1 MNTRKNGTLVKRK
14 PQNEE
19 QEIEE
24 KRARQRRA
32 LSLVV
37 FGFALLELI
46 NFIAGPFGMPKGKTP
61 SDFLFLLLVIVHAGW
76 GFMIRAQAEKNY
88 LKALYRS
95 PETLLVVSLV
105 LFLLAYLFASTADM
119 SYAQRFALT
128 NGNLHLAP
136 DSTIQRLNAA
146 SQYAPLILLDAFVV
160 AYFRIA
166 WKDWNERALGGSDPI
181 RVWALALT
189 LLSALLYTI
198 ALPSFVSLAG
208 FGPLAYVCMVP
219 LLLVFYRAGY
229 RRGVFYGVS
238 FGVLQTMLANFWL
251 GTFSLI
257 SLQFVTI
264 VYFVEYT
271 LFMILLLGVF
281 RRLRSFGYL
290 LFPIGWVG
298 FDYLRSIGFLGFPW
312 AMLGTSQYDF
322 TSLIQMAAVTG
333 IWGVTFVVTLV
344 NSTLAHLAM
353 RFYEKRSGA
362 LSGRRAALQTFLPF
376 GAAVVAVALLAGA
389 GSATVAFLSRQPAER
404 TVRVA
409 LIQQDTDPHKND
421 YTKTFETLKEL
432 TNKALASKPYLVVWS
447 ETAFVPNIRRWW
459 GMDPSEYPLAK
470 LVDEFKQY
478 QEGTHTWLVTGND
491 DYTLT
496 TDQFGNETRRDYNA
510 AVLFAPDGERMET
523 YHKIHLVPFTEYF
536 PYKKQLPWMYHLLKS
551 FDVYLFDPG
560 SRHVVFQTPK
570 MTFST
575 PICFEDSF
583 PNDVR
588 QFVNRGAQ
596 VIMNLSND
604 YWSLSK
610 VEGKQHYVNGLF
622 RAVENRRPL
631 LRATASGLT
640 AYVDPEGRL
649 VTSVPYYKPAYLIAD
664 VAIPHE
670 HLTFYTRF
678 GDWFPQLML
687 LAFVGLLASILL
699 RIQADRRAAIEPNR
713 AAYTARPPRRGSR
726 KRKGKRRG

>member
-1 MNTRKNGTLVKRK
+1 MNARKNGPLVKRK
-14 PQNEE
+14 SPSKE
-19 QEIEE
+19 QEIDEG
-24 KRARQRRA
+24 KLRQRRT
-32 LSLVV
+32 LSFVV
-37 FGFALLELI
+37 LAVVLLELL
-46 NFIAGPFGMPKGKTP
+46 NFMVGPFGMPKGKTP
-61 SDFLFLLLVIVHAGW
+61 SDFLFLLLVVVHAGW
-76 GFMIRAQAEKNY
+76 AFVIRAQAEKSY
-88 LKALYRS
+88 LRALYRS

-105 LFLLAYLFASTADM
+105 FFLLAYLFASTADM

-146 SQYAPLILLDAFVV
+146 SQYGPLILLDGFVV

-166 WKDWNERALGGSDPI
+166 WKEWNERALGGSDPI
-181 RVWALALT
+181 RVWALPLT
-189 LLSALLYTI
+189 LLSGILYTI

-208 FGPLAYVCMVP
+208 YSPLAYVCLVP
-219 LLLVFYRAGY
+219 LLLVLYRVGF

-238 FGVLQTMLANFWL
+238 FGVLQTMIANFWL
-251 GTFSLI
+251 GTFSLV

-271 LFMILLLGVF
+271 LFMLLLLGVF

-290 LFPIGWVG
+290 LFPIAWVG

-312 AMLGTSQYDF
+312 AMLGTSQYGF
-322 TSLIQMAAVTG
+322 LSLIQMASVTG
-333 IWGVTFVVTLV
+333 VWGVTFVVTLV
-344 NSTLAHLAM
+344 NSTLAHLAV
-353 RFYEKRSGA
+353 RFYERRAGA
-362 LSGRRAALQTFLPF
+362 LTGRRATIETLLPF
-376 GAAVVAVALLAGA
+376 GAAVIAVLLLAWV
-389 GSATVAFLSRQPAER
+389 GSATIASLSRQPAER

-421 YTKTFETLKEL
+421 YAKTFETLKEL
-432 TNKALASKPYLVVWS
+432 TNKALANKPYLVVWS

-478 QEGTHTWLVTGND
+478 QEGIHTWLVTGND
-491 DYTLT
+491 DYTLS

-536 PYKKQLPWMYHLLKS
+536 PYKKQLPWLYHLLTS

-560 SRHVVFQTPK
+560 TRHVVFQTPQI
-570 MTFST
+570 TFST

-588 QFVNRGAQ
+588 QFVARGAQ

-610 VEGKQHYVNGLF
+610 VEGMQHYVNGLF

-649 VTSVPYYKPAYLIAD
+649 IESAPYYKPAYLIAD
-664 VAIPHE
+664 VAIPRE
-670 HLTFYTRF
+670 HLSFYTRF

-687 LAFVGLLASILL
+687 LAFAGFIVTVLL
-699 RIQADRRAAIEPNR
+699 RERADRRAGAESSRPTV
-713 AAYTARPPRRGSR
+713 ATYTAHRGSR
-726 KRKGKRRG
+726 TRKRRS